1 MLFFIFC
8 GIWPC
13 VNRPTCVSSISILAS
28 PFSLSSSS
36 SEMFD
41 WDDAELA
48 NIIWDEA
55 AETGDHI
62 VPYPRGIED
71 CRNKKEW
78 KEEAAVIRPTEQ
90 KNRKAKVDLPGK
102 IPEGSSSVV
111 KQDELSMCGI
121 DQLDEDAGTHQNSHE
136 GKEQGDF
143 VDYGWANIGSF
154 DDFDRIFSN
163 NDAVFGHVSLGN
175 PDELWSSS
183 RDVANTAAKS
193 LTISSELPSLGQG
206 TLSNT
211 SQELEIKTEYVQDDL
226 SCGLHYGKTDDST
239 SQSLRSVHE
248 ILEHVEDAGGKSKPI
263 AKKQTDLDMLGQTT
277 IVTSRSAADNIA
289 NQNEVSTKLARQ
301 KKPLKS
307 RKRMQGKSEG
317 TPVQELYGSWS
328 SLRNPSGQLE
338 NRLAHA
344 IIQPSPSS
352 VQQMQLLG
360 PELFQY
366 QHISNQF
373 AACTVYG
380 NLTNQYPAMPVL
392 SHIQHGKPK
401 HQPLHSSHDV
411 SPASRNP
418 VKSAEAP
425 VKPVSMT
432 PQEKIEKLRRR
443 QQLQAML
450 AIRKQQQQ
458 LRQQISSTNHSA
470 TQNCPQENQSQQFGG
485 ADPEVEDLNTFHC
498 LEPNSPVEQHDSS
511 TISAVFDDYSLEE
524 TIFNRLQDII
534 RKLDMKV
541 KLCIR
546 DSLFRLAQ
554 STMQRQYASD
564 TSRTNMCKKDEHDA
578 LAKEEINSYNRLP
591 DGETETNPID
601 RTVAHLLFYRP
612 MELSGKQAETSESP
626 QHRAAAVM
634 NFPETFSDKQCFG
647 PQDLKVCSPL
657 VKPDQYKESPCIDAS
672 ENASNNGLTESG
684 TVVVESSQ

>member
-1 MLFFIFC
+1 
-8 GIWPC
+8 
-13 VNRPTCVSSISILAS
+13 
-28 PFSLSSSS
+28 
-36 SEMFD
+36 
-41 WDDAELA
+41 
-48 NIIWDEA
+48 
-55 AETGDHI
+55 
-62 VPYPRGIED
+62 
-71 CRNKKEW
+71 
-78 KEEAAVIRPTEQ
+78 
-90 KNRKAKVDLPGK
+90 
-102 IPEGSSSVV
+102 
-111 KQDELSMCGI
+111 
-121 DQLDEDAGTHQNSHE
+121 
-136 GKEQGDF
+136 
-143 VDYGWANIGSF
+143 
-154 DDFDRIFSN
+154 
-163 NDAVFGHVSLGN
+163 
-175 PDELWSSS
+175 
-183 RDVANTAAKS
+183 
-193 LTISSELPSLGQG
+193 
-206 TLSNT
+206 
-211 SQELEIKTEYVQDDL
+211 
-226 SCGLHYGKTDDST
+226 
-239 SQSLRSVHE
+239 
-248 ILEHVEDAGGKSKPI
+248 
-263 AKKQTDLDMLGQTT
+263 MLGQTT

-289 NQNEVSTKLARQ
+289 AQNEVSTKLARQ

-307 RKRMQGKSEG
+307 RKRMQEKSEG
-317 TPVQELYGSWS
+317 TTVQELYGSWS

-338 NRLAHA
+338 NQLAHS

-352 VQQMQLLG
+352 VQQMQPLG

-373 AACTVYG
+373 AACPMYG
-380 NLTNQYPAMPVL
+380 NLTNPYPAMPVL

-401 HQPLHSSHDV
+401 HQPLLSSRDV

-450 AIRKQQQQ
+450 AIQKQQQQ

-485 ADPEVEDLNTFHC
+485 ADPEVEDLSTFHC
-498 LEPNSPVEQHDSS
+498 LEPNSPVEQDDSS
-511 TISAVFDDYSLEE
+511 TISAVVDDYSVEE

-534 RKLDMKV
+534 IKLDMTV
-541 KLCIR
+541 RLCIR

-564 TSRTNMCKKDEHDA
+564 TSSTNRCNKDEHDA

-612 MELSGKQAETSESP
+612 MELSGKQAEISESP
-626 QHRAAAVM
+626 LSKLPSEHRAAAVM
-634 NFPETFSDKQCFG
+634 NFPETFSNKQCFG
-647 PQDLKVCSPL
+647 PQDSKVYSPL
-657 VKPDQYKESPCIDAS
+657 VEPDQSKESPCIDAS

-684 TVVVESSQ
+684 TVMVESSQ